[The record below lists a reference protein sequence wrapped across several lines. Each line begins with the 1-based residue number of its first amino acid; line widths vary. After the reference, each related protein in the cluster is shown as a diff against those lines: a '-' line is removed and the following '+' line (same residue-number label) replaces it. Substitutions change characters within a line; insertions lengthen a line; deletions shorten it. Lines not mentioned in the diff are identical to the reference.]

1 MPPPV
6 APEIQAILTVLG
18 RRNLTHRDDRRL
30 NLRGTTLGGVDLIQA
45 HLSWV
50 DLGETNLR
58 LADLREAHLEQA
70 DLANVDL
77 GFARLNG
84 AHLEGANLYAAR
96 LENASFIGAHLEGA
110 SLVNVHLDWT
120 SFWRVHL
127 TGADLTAGYLQ
138 RLRSS
143 SKPLQSWEGMV
154 ASLETELPLE
164 VVDTQLPIIAFP
176 LQHTE
181 SD

>member
-1 MPPPV
+1 MVHRRVDGCEGPKRCRKPETICASVSRSSAENGSSSTSSPGV
-6 APEIQAILTVLG
+6 SGLEAARDAEAP
-18 RRNLTHRDDRRL
+18 
-30 NLRGTTLGGVDLIQA
+30 
-45 HLSWV
+45 
-50 DLGETNLR
+50 
-58 LADLREAHLEQA
+58 LADLRLQA
-70 DLANVDL
+70 
-77 GFARLNG
+77 GGKG
-84 AHLEGANLYAAR
+84 AQVLTEGGAGDGHVQDRPIAGG
-96 LENASFIGAHLEGA
+96 IGP
-110 SLVNVHLDWT
+110 VV
-120 SFWRVHL
+120 
-127 TGADLTAGYLQ
+127 AGPTQGHRAEDDVVTDQ